1 MKFFVARWSPGIK
14 SSRGIRFQMAAAFP
28 VAPTTGVTVKRKT
41 DSLVGQ
47 NVAGRDN
54 DESRIVKML
63 LSSSQDVVSVIPI
76 VGMGGLG
83 KTTLAK
89 LVYNNQKINGHF
101 TKKIWVCVSENFD
114 VMGLFRLILESLTST
129 KVELEN
135 RDTVVQK
142 IRKQLEGERYLLVLD
157 DVWNENPELW
167 EDFFRS
173 LVGLN
178 AANGTWCLVT
188 TRLLKVASIVTS
200 NPPYVLGKLSDNDCW
215 NILIEK
221 AIAGEKVPE
230 ELNSMRKEI
239 VKRCCGLPLSSNV
252 IGGLLRIKKKEEW
265 QSILENWLLNKSG
278 DTNSIEQILKL
289 SFDHLPS
296 PSIKK
301 CFAYCSTF
309 AKDAKLDRDQLI
321 KLWMAEGFLQPDLR
335 TETTM
340 EEIGE
345 NYCRILLESSL
356 LEERKDK
363 WEVSYYTMHD
373 LVHDLAISVSKSDSI
388 NLESGVTD
396 TNYQV
401 RYLELNSSTYEPL
414 KLFENRSMPVRA
426 MSLQS
431 SISGDLLRKFKN
443 LHILKLSGAGIRE
456 LPTAIGKLIHLRFI
470 DISYSSTIQT
480 LPESFCKLYNLQT
493 LRILNCSGLKALP
506 KGMGNLISLRHLHY
520 DGYDANF
527 QMPPEMG
534 QLTCLQTLEFFTV
547 GLDKGYQM
555 EELGCL
561 NDLKGKLAIRNLEL
575 VKDKEGAD
583 KANLIGKSHLF
594 ELKFLWSNTNREID
608 NCDEEV
614 LEGLQPHPN
623 LQNLYITNFMGDQF
637 PHWFMNLSTRL
648 HKLVRLSLS
657 GCRRCRELPVALGQL
672 PSLQYL
678 EFMQL
683 ENIRSIGLS
692 FYEMS
697 DNYSSSNSS
706 KVSRKLFPALETLYL
721 KDMKNLVE
729 WIGTEAD
736 VFPKLEKLSIRDCS
750 QLTSA
755 PSYFPSL
762 KELEIWKND
771 NVSAVK
777 SILSKATRTLW
788 KLTIIGMA
796 GLTCVSDIVAA
807 PTQDNNYGTLP
818 NLKDLRLWN
827 CPNLTS
833 TRGCGTC
840 LQTLY
845 LNDCHS
851 LKEWPGDM
859 SGLRFLK
866 ILEIESCSKIVI
878 NPKEMQNLTS
888 LEWLIIRGC
897 DGLTYLPGDVL
908 NSCTSLRSLKVY
920 SCPNLVSFSLDLKQ
934 RPSLSTLV
942 LMDCPKLKTNMTPKG
957 FGFLTNLR
965 ELEIGPFS
973 DEGDSSIDEFDW
985 PGLISSS
992 TLRQLTLVGLPHI
1005 ESLPDQLQYLTSL
1018 TWLDLRGFGGI
1029 EALPDWLGNLAS
1041 LDRLFLKWCPKL
1053 LYLPSMDAMRRLT
1066 KLRCL
1071 LVFDCPLLKESCTP
1085 QSGPEWPK
1093 ISHIPELWIY

>member
-1 MKFFVARWSPGIK
+1 MVDSLVSATIQVLLDKAISLATDRMGLVFGFKKDMENLRESAAMIALVLADADDKQRHSRAVQHWLKRLEQVAFDADNVLDELNYEILRRKVERRNQIFKGNKVWFFFSFSDANIAFRWRMGSKVRDVVVNLKNINQEPNEFGLIN
-14 SSRGIRFQMAAAFP
+14 RFQMAAAFP
-28 VAPTTGVTVKRKT
+28 VTPTTGVTVKRKT

-239 VKRCCGLPLSSNV
+239 VKRCRGLPLSSNV

-289 SFDHLPS
+289 SFDHLPC

-309 AKDAKLDRDQLI
+309 AKDTEIDRDLLI
-321 KLWMAEGFLQPDLR
+321 ELWMAEGFLQTDLI
-335 TETTM
+335 TETSM

-345 NYCRILLESSL
+345 NYLTILLESSL
-356 LEERKDK
+356 LEEIRYS
-363 WEVSYYTMHD
+363 WEVYYTMHD
-373 LVHDLAISVSKSDSI
+373 LVHDLAISVSKSDRI
-388 NLESGVTD
+388 NLKSGVID

-401 RYLELNSSTYEPL
+401 RYFEANSFTDKTL
-414 KLFENRSMPVRA
+414 KLFEKVSTSLRTL
-426 MSLQS
+426 SLQS
-431 SISGDLLRKFKN
+431 SIPSDLLPKFRN
-443 LHILKLSGAGIRE
+443 LHILKLTGVRIRK
-456 LPTAIGKLIHLRFI
+456 LPTTIGKLIHLRFI
-470 DISYSSTIQT
+470 DLSHSTIQT

-493 LRILNCSGLKALP
+493 LRILKCHGLKALP

-520 DGYDANF
+520 HSYDANF
-527 QMPPEMG
+527 QMPLEMG
-534 QLTCLQTLEFFTV
+534 RLTCLQTLQFFNV
-547 GLDKGYQM
+547 GLAKGRQV

-561 NDLKGKLAIRNLEL
+561 KDLKGKLEIRNLEL

-583 KANLIGKSHLF
+583 KANLIGKSRLF
-594 ELKFLWSNTNREID
+594 ELKFLWSGRSREID

-637 PHWFMNLSTRL
+637 PHWFTRL
-648 HKLVRLSLS
+648 HKLVSLKLSDCKS
-657 GCRRCRELPVALGQL
+657 CRELPTALGQL

-683 ENIRSIGLS
+683 ENIRSIGL
-692 FYEMS
+692 F
-697 DNYSSSNSS
+697 
-706 KVSRKLFPALETLYL
+706 
-721 KDMKNLVE
+721 
-729 WIGTEAD
+729 
-736 VFPKLEKLSIRDCS
+736 
-750 QLTSA
+750 
-755 PSYFPSL
+755 
-762 KELEIWKND
+762 
-771 NVSAVK
+771 
-777 SILSKATRTLW
+777 
-788 KLTIIGMA
+788 
-796 GLTCVSDIVAA
+796 
-807 PTQDNNYGTLP
+807 
-818 NLKDLRLWN
+818 LRN
-827 CPNLTS
+827 
-833 TRGCGTC
+833 G
-840 LQTLY
+840 
-845 LNDCHS
+845 
-851 LKEWPGDM
+851 
-859 SGLRFLK
+859 
-866 ILEIESCSKIVI
+866 
-878 NPKEMQNLTS
+878 
-888 LEWLIIRGC
+888 
-897 DGLTYLPGDVL
+897 
-908 NSCTSLRSLKVY
+908 
-920 SCPNLVSFSLDLKQ
+920 
-934 RPSLSTLV
+934 
-942 LMDCPKLKTNMTPKG
+942 
-957 FGFLTNLR
+957 
-965 ELEIGPFS
+965 
-973 DEGDSSIDEFDW
+973 
-985 PGLISSS
+985 
-992 TLRQLTLVGLPHI
+992 
-1005 ESLPDQLQYLTSL
+1005 
-1018 TWLDLRGFGGI
+1018 
-1029 EALPDWLGNLAS
+1029 
-1041 LDRLFLKWCPKL
+1041 
-1053 LYLPSMDAMRRLT
+1053 
-1066 KLRCL
+1066 
-1071 LVFDCPLLKESCTP
+1071 
-1085 QSGPEWPK
+1085 
-1093 ISHIPELWIY
+1093 

>member
-1 MKFFVARWSPGIK
+1 
-14 SSRGIRFQMAAAFP
+14 
-28 VAPTTGVTVKRKT
+28 
-41 DSLVGQ
+41 
-47 NVAGRDN
+47 
-54 DESRIVKML
+54 ML

-200 NPPYVLGKLSDNDCW
+200 NPPYLLGKLSDNDCW

-239 VKRCCGLPLSSNV
+239 VKRCRGLPLSSNV

-309 AKDAKLDRDQLI
+309 AKDTEIDRDLLI
-321 KLWMAEGFLQPDLR
+321 ELWMAEGFLQTDLI
-335 TETTM
+335 TETSM

-345 NYCRILLESSL
+345 NYLTILLESSL
-356 LEERKDK
+356 LEEIRYS
-363 WEVSYYTMHD
+363 WEVYYTMHD

-388 NLESGVTD
+388 NLESGV
-396 TNYQV
+396 
-401 RYLELNSSTYEPL
+401 NSSTYEPL
-414 KLFENRSMPVRA
+414 KLFENRSMSVRA

-431 SISGDLLRKFKN
+431 SISGDLLWKFKN

-470 DISYSSTIQT
+470 DLSNFVIQM
-480 LPESFCKLYNLQT
+480 LPESLCKLYNLQT
-493 LRILNCSGLKALP
+493 LRMLHCNNLKALP
-506 KGMGNLISLRHLHY
+506 KGMNNLISLRHLHY
-520 DGYDANF
+520 YSYDANF
-527 QMPPEMG
+527 QMPLEMG
-534 QLTCLQTLEFFTV
+534 RLTCLQTLEFFNV

-561 NDLKGKLAIRNLEL
+561 NDLKGKLEIRNLEL
-575 VKDKEGAD
+575 VKDKEGAE
-583 KANLIGKSHLF
+583 KANLIGKPHLVAL
-594 ELKFLWSNTNREID
+594 EFLWSSTNREID
-608 NCDEEV
+608 NCDEDV

-623 LQNLYITNFMGDQF
+623 LQNLCITNFMGDQF
-637 PHWFMNLSTRL
+637 PHWFTRV
-648 HKLVRLSLS
+648 HKLVSLKLSC
-657 GCRRCRELPVALGQL
+657 CRRCRELPTALGHL

-678 EFMQL
+678 EFVKL
-683 ENIRSIGLS
+683 ENIRSIGVS
-692 FYEMS
+692 FYKRG
-697 DNYSSSNSS
+697 DNCSSSNSS
-706 KVSRKLFPALETLYL
+706 KVSRKLFPALETLRL
-721 KDMKNLVE
+721 VDMDNLVE
-729 WIGTEAD
+729 WIGPED
-736 VFPKLEKLSIRDCS
+736 NVFPKLEKLIIQNCS

-755 PSYFPSL
+755 PSYFPRL

-788 KLTIIGMA
+788 KLTITGMA
-796 GLTCVSDIVAA
+796 GLTCVSDIVAT
-807 PTQDNNYGTLP
+807 PSENNYGTLP
-818 NLKDLRLWN
+818 NLKHLSLSN

-840 LQTLY
+840 LETLD
-845 LNDCHS
+845 LFGCDS
-851 LKEWPGDM
+851 LKELSEDM
-859 SGLRFLK
+859 SGLHYLTIRR
-866 ILEIESCSKIVI
+866 CSKIVI
-878 NPKEMQNLTS
+878 NPKEMQNLTN
-888 LEWLIIRGC
+888 LEWLIISGC
-897 DGLTYLPGDVL
+897 DGLTYVPGDML
-908 NSCTSLRSLKVY
+908 NSCTSLWSLEVY
-920 SCPNLVSFSLDLKQ
+920 NCPNLVSFPLDLQ
-934 RPSLSTLV
+934 QTPSLSNLK
-942 LMDCPKLKTNMTPKG
+942 LIDCPKLKTNMTPKG

-973 DEGDSSIDEFDW
+973 DEGKVQPS
-985 PGLISSS
+985 
-992 TLRQLTLVGLPHI
+992 
-1005 ESLPDQLQYLTSL
+1005 
-1018 TWLDLRGFGGI
+1018 
-1029 EALPDWLGNLAS
+1029 
-1041 LDRLFLKWCPKL
+1041 KWAGVAQDFS
-1053 LYLPSMDAMRRLT
+1053 YS
-1066 KLRCL
+1066 
-1071 LVFDCPLLKESCTP
+1071 
-1085 QSGPEWPK
+1085 
-1093 ISHIPELWIY
+1093 